1 MKMERLPEA
10 VPAAIPAADR
20 AAVST
25 VLAAFAF
32 SIALSWLAFPA
43 AWMGMVRVWMDSETY
58 THGFIALPFAAWMI
72 WRNRGDWSMLPVRSF
87 MPGLV
92 LVAGF
97 AALWVVGR
105 VAGVASVEQF
115 GAVAVIPAAMA
126 ALTGLPIVAAL
137 AFPLAFLFFAV
148 PVGDF
153 LTPILMDYTA
163 DATVLALQWT
173 GIPVYREG
181 LHFMVPTGRWSV
193 VEACSGLRYLIASLA
208 LGVLFAYLQFRT
220 LKYRLAFIA
229 LSIVVPIVANWI
241 RAYMIVMIGHLSSNK
256 LAAGADHLIYGWV
269 FFGIVMGLVFWIGSL
284 WRGPAPSA
292 LAGGGSLSAGPASSP
307 ASAHLL
313 AFVLGTA
320 VLAGTAAG
328 AVRLMDQGE
337 ATVRIQAF
345 EPLLAPMTAPLP
357 AGVYQPSYGGGVA
370 GLSGWIG
377 EEAPVGLRLVQ
388 YVKQHR
394 HGEMITYEN
403 GVNPGRADSGQHWR
417 VSARAGIDPRS
428 LGAAFPAG
436 IVNEYQ
442 IAGPTGRYLVW
453 EWFWVNGRVLA
464 DPMRVKL
471 FTAYDLLRGQGDESL
486 AWVLWTPIDGPM
498 EAARDRLVKANG
510 RLQSR
515 VQAAGL

>member
-1 MKMERLPEA
+1 MSSLPHPA
-10 VPAAIPAADR
+10 GLPPQARTAMPAALGFVLLALLL
-20 AAVST
+20 AV
-25 VLAAFAF
+25 
-32 SIALSWLAFPA
+32 IGLAFRDTLQA
-43 AWMGMVRVWMDSETY
+43 MLQVWNTENFQ
-58 THGFIALPFAAWMI
+58 HGYLIVPMALWMI
-72 WRNRGDWSMLPVRSF
+72 WRNREALRRQP
-87 MPGLV
+87 LV
-92 LVAGF
+92 PF
-97 AALWVVGR
+97 WPAALLLAGACALWLAGR
-105 VAGVASVEQF
+105 LAGVNVVEQF
-115 GAVAVIPAAMA
+115 AIIGMIPC
-126 ALTGLPIVAAL
+126 ALAL
-137 AFPLAFLFFAV
+137 VFGWRVVCAIAFPLAFLVFAV
-148 PVGDF
+148 PFGEGLYPV
-153 LTPILMDYTA
+153 MMERTA
-163 DATVLALQWT
+163 EFTVAAVRLS
-173 GIPVYREG
+173 GVPVIREG
-181 LHFMVPTGRWSV
+181 LFFELPSGRWSV
-193 VEACSGLRYLIASLA
+193 VEACSGLRYLLAALPLASLYAYISWSSWLTRA
-208 LGVLFAYLQFRT
+208 L
-220 LKYRLAFIA
+220 FIGMT
-229 LSIVVPIVANWI
+229 VVVAVVANWL
-241 RAYMIVMIGHLSSNK
+241 RAYLIVMMGHLSGMK
-256 LAAGADHLIYGWV
+256 IAVGVDHLIYGWV

-292 LAGGGSLSAGPASSP
+292 LAGGGSLPAGPASSP
-307 ASAHLL
+307 VSAHLL
-313 AFVLGTA
+313 AFVVGAA

-388 YVKQHR
+388 YVQQHR

-417 VSARAGIDPRS
+417 VSARAGVDPRP

-436 IVNEYQ
+436 TVNEYQ
-442 IAGPTGRYLVW
+442 IAGPTGRYLAW

-464 DPMRVKL
+464 EPTRVKL

-486 AWVLWTPIDGPM
+486 AWVLWTPIDGPV
-498 EAARDRLVKANG
+498 EAARDRLVKASN